1 MWQGIK
7 IYFTWKGCLATKIL
21 TSTFPYP
28 VSTTKDTHDTSV
40 AMTQKNINVLLTINA
55 TPYNVPPTIINATPD
70 TLTSTLPTPQPPP
83 APPSKQTHT
92 HQPPE
97 SFQSKNNTSLNSL
110 HSVPSTLLVHSHQC
124 KQHQLTSTLN
134 PMISLMQQTPH
145 FFSIPLE
152 TRDQGEP

>member
-21 TSTFPYP
+21 TSTFPYS

-40 AMTQKNINVLLTINA
+40 AMTHKNINVLLT
-55 TPYNVPPTIINATPD
+55 INATPD